1 MIIVLF
7 VGLYLKLA
15 CGRAEATAE
24 QPNVVFILAD
34 DQNIHELPWYAS
46 CQTHT
51 HAHSLSLSHNVS
63 SFIRRGRDQHNNTDR
78 IVSFDCT
85 HGCNLWVRIGTLQVP
100 EAGAVGSG
108 AA

>member
-46 CQTHT
+46 CQT
-51 HAHSLSLSHNVS
+51 LSLSHNVS